1 MRDFFVKIIPVILI
15 FILGFFLKRMKIFD
29 KKAGDTFLK
38 FVFFVSLPALVF
50 LSVSRLEIS
59 KELIYLP
66 FIAAAVLFLSYF
78 ISLLISAKMNLGRKL
93 RGTFL
98 IGSMI
103 MNTSFTIPFVYNTRI
118 YDLPDDIYAWNS
130 VSQVSFVGGDRIPHG
145 HATDKVLRLFYYII
159 GDKIYFSGDLWADI
173 ELIYKAK
180 LPRLLSVSDTPSLP
194 SMCEGF
200 LTSFVERKMQAVNSS
215 SDVNNA
221 NVFTKE
227 EKAIITDVFSS
238 NSADISEIPIV
249 RDIYYDDY

>member
-1 MRDFFVKIIPVILI
+1 MRSVASLI
-15 FILGFFLKRMKIFD
+15 QDIRFSTNERDINRFPDERI
-29 KKAGDTFLK
+29 LK
-38 FVFFVSLPALVF
+38 FINDAQDQI
-50 LSVSRLEIS
+50 EAI
-59 KELIYLP
+59 I
-66 FIAAAVLFLSYF
+66 I
-78 ISLLISAKMNLGRKL
+78 
-93 RGTFL
+93 
-98 IGSMI
+98 
-103 MNTSFTIPFVYNTRI
+103 TSNFENSPLDKIVTIPFVYNTRI

>member
-1 MRDFFVKIIPVILI
+1 VRSVASLIQDIRFSTNERDINRFPDERI
-15 FILGFFLKRMKIFD
+15 
-29 KKAGDTFLK
+29 LK
-38 FVFFVSLPALVF
+38 FINDAQDQI
-50 LSVSRLEIS
+50 EAI
-59 KELIYLP
+59 I
-66 FIAAAVLFLSYF
+66 I
-78 ISLLISAKMNLGRKL
+78 
-93 RGTFL
+93 
-98 IGSMI
+98 
-103 MNTSFTIPFVYNTRI
+103 TSNFENSPLDKIVTIPFVYNTRI

-145 HATDKVLRLFYYII
+145 HATDKVLRLFYYIT